1 MQFRNFRGNEIVEAS
16 KDTQIRNLTDQNS
29 IILSLRYIFTLVGLK
44 VENLPSELQKMVLV
58 EFIESEFGWMTPE
71 EMKLAFRMAV
81 AGQLD
86 VEINHFQNFSPVY
99 FATIA
104 NAYREKRGA
113 ALTEYNSKIHE
124 MTTKPEPTDEEKKM
138 LFWGFVDECLLKRW
152 DIFANGGTINWQKVA
167 GIEHVFR
174 TMEQLGFILNV
185 DDKNRIMFSAK
196 TQINFEIQ
204 NEKPETRERARE
216 IRSLRESLESGE
228 LAFKQ
233 NQNLAD
239 ITRRRCYE
247 LTMEHFFQIFKR
259 QNTDFRA
266 VVEQMKNEQYE
277 Q

>member
-1 MQFRNFRGNEIVEAS
+1 M
-16 KDTQIRNLTDQNS
+16 
-29 IILSLRYIFTLVGLK
+29 
-44 VENLPSELQKMVLV
+44 
-58 EFIESEFGWMTPE
+58 EFIETEFAWMTPE

-81 AGQLD
+81 AVKLD
-86 VEINHFQNFSPVY
+86 VEVNHFQNFSPVY

-124 MTTKPEPTDEEKKM
+124 MTTKPDPSDDDKKLM
-138 LFWGFVDECLLKRW
+138 FWGFVDECLLKRW
-152 DIFANGGTINWQKVA
+152 DIFATGGTIHWPTVS
-167 GIEHVFR
+167 GIEHIFR
-174 TMEQLGFILNV
+174 TMEQLGFVLNV
-185 DDKNRIMFSAK
+185 DDKNKIFELAKQQVTNRIE
-196 TQINFEIQ
+196 T
-204 NEKPETRERARE
+204 EKPETRERARE

-247 LTMEHFFQIFKR
+247 LTMDHFFQTFRK

-266 VVEQMKNEQYE
+266 IVEQIKNTQYE
-277 Q
+277 

>member
-1 MQFRNFRGNEIVEAS
+1 MQFRSFRGREIVEAS
-16 KDTQIRNLTDQNS
+16 KDTQIRNLTDHES
-29 IILSLRYIFTLVGLK
+29 IKMSLRYIFTLVGLK
-44 VENLPSELQKMVLV
+44 SENLPSELQKMVLV

-86 VEINHFQNFSPVY
+86 VEINHFQNFSSVY
-99 FATIA
+99 FAAVA

-113 ALTEYNSKIHE
+113 ALVEFNQKMLD
-124 MTTKPEPTDEEKKM
+124 MTTKPNPSDDEKKI
-138 LFWGFVDECLLKRW
+138 LFWGFVDQCLLKRW
-152 DIFANGGTINWQKVA
+152 DDFAAGKSIHWPSVG
-167 GIEHVFR
+167 GIEHIFR
-174 TMEQLGFILNV
+174 TMEQLGFVLSV
-185 DDKNRIMFSAK
+185 DDKNQIMFSAK

-204 NEKPETRERARE
+204 NEKPESRERAK
-216 IRSLRESLESGE
+216 IVRSLRESLEMGE

-233 NQNLAD
+233 NQSLAD

-247 LTMEHFFQIFKR
+247 LTMEHFFQTFKR

-266 VVEQMKNEQYE
+266 IVEQIKNEQYE